1 MNTATNLYDSLGEQ
15 SSTAAD
21 GGRTAESLAV
31 KILIAHED
39 PAQANA
45 TKAVFKNL
53 GWKMHAHRI
62 TSIEDLDDSL
72 RNSEWNLII
81 AFANSRMYQP
91 AIIGNYIEKYS
102 SQVHAIFLDDSY
114 SPETA
119 WQIVQCG
126 FRDYLTSAETDRLAF
141 VAERE
146 LQAQRDH
153 QLARQAGEVLAE
165 ANARSELLMNSTAEA
180 IAYVIDGMIVNVNTA
195 FAEQLQFESADDLDC
210 YPFIDLVAE
219 KDQMII
225 RPLLRD
231 KQLGDAEESQ
241 ASVELVKSDGSCF
254 GVELNLNLASFEG
267 DPCTQVLFSPQ
278 ARSAAAQPA
287 AEHSGSVEFDLEK
300 LAGVAGRGSL
310 FFASISSN
318 AVQRKTLGLDNHLQQ
333 IKEIASLIRSQ
344 VPEQAQVF
352 DYLKESWVITIP
364 ADCEHEPTAFAQ
376 QLCDLVSNHK
386 IDGEKSSFN
395 VALAVGI
402 SQFGVADISVES
414 ALQRAFKA
422 CAEKQLEGDSG
433 FKLFVPKLDN
443 AEGAAA
449 LESALA
455 LKRLA
460 LKYQPI
466 VALQEQTHHCYDTV
480 VYIQKDSG
488 EEESAEQLLSGLGI
502 EKQNAALDRWLI
514 EEAITAVQN
523 RAEVSTPIELHVA
536 LSASAIID
544 ESFYP
549 WMVQQVAASGIPAG
563 NFVFSI
569 KASDAMDYEKRA
581 REIVVKLK
589 DDQFKVGVHSATL
602 EHMATIKQLH
612 PEFVL
617 MSSELTVAMNGEEAE
632 PQLIKDMI
640 SQSQEA
646 RAQCI
651 ASGVNSA
658 GELAQLW
665 QTGVEYVQGNYLEAP
680 LDAMDYEF
688 SDIA

>member
-1 MNTATNLYDSLGEQ
+1 MNTATNLYDSLGE
-15 SSTAAD
+15 SASLSAESTAS
-21 GGRTAESLAV
+21 AESLTV

-45 TKAVFKNL
+45 TKAVFKNV

-72 RNSEWNLII
+72 RNAEWNLII
-81 AFANSRMYQP
+81 AFANSKMYQP

-126 FRDYLTSAETDRLAF
+126 FRDYLTCAETERLAF
-141 VAERE
+141 VAQRE
-146 LQAQRDH
+146 LRAQRDH
-153 QLARQAGEVLAE
+153 QLAKQASEILAE

-195 FAEQLQFESADDLDC
+195 FAEQLLFESAEELDC

-219 KDQMII
+219 KDQMIL

-231 KQLGDAEESQ
+231 KQLGDSEETQ
-241 ASVELVKSDGSCF
+241 ASIELVKSDGTKF
-254 GVELNLNLASFEG
+254 DAELHLALASFEG
-267 DPCTQVLFSPQ
+267 DPCTQILFSPSSGKVS
-278 ARSAAAQPA
+278 APAATATTSAA
-287 AEHSGSVEFDLEK
+287 EFDPVQ
-300 LAGVAGRGSL
+300 LASVNERGSL

-333 IKEIASLIRSQ
+333 IREIAGLIREH

-352 DYLKESWVITIP
+352 DYLKESWVITLP
-364 ADCEHEPTAFAQ
+364 ADLDMEPTEFAQ
-376 QLCDLVSNHK
+376 QLCELVSNHK

-402 SQFGVADISVES
+402 SQFGVAGISAEA

-422 CAEKQLEGDSG
+422 CAEKQLDGDSG
-433 FKLFVPKLDN
+433 YKLFVPKLDN

-455 LKRLA
+455 LKRLK

-466 VALQEQTHHCYDTV
+466 VALQEQTHHCYDAV
-480 VYIQKDSG
+480 VYIEKDSG
-488 EEESAEQLLSGLGI
+488 EEESAEQLLNGLGI
-502 EKQNAALDRWLI
+502 EKQNAQLDRWLL
-514 EEAITAVQN
+514 EEAVTAVQN
-523 RAEVSTPIELHVA
+523 RAEQNIPVELHVA
-536 LSASAIID
+536 LSASAVLD
-544 ESFYP
+544 DDFYP
-549 WMVQQVAASGIPAG
+549 WLVQQVGASSIPAS

-569 KASDAMDYEKRA
+569 KAGDAMDYETRV
-581 REIVVKLK
+581 REFILKLK
-589 DDQFKVGVHSATL
+589 EDQFKVGIHQATL
-602 EHMATIKQLH
+602 EHSATIRQLH
-612 PEFVL
+612 PDFVL
-617 MSSELTVAMNGEEAE
+617 MSSELTAAMNGEEAD

-640 SQSQEA
+640 SQSHET

-680 LDAMDYEF
+680 LASMDYEF